1 MGALS
6 IAQWQ
11 RVCLAWASPCL
22 NPSTT
27 KENSR
32 RLALCV
38 LCMCEGQC
46 SHELCW
52 AGQPMSLEVTMPSLE
67 ARKLPCLALSPG
79 HHASAA
85 AALLTEQL
93 PFSRQHQW
101 LRKKHVWLVL
111 FFFPNYINLVLF
123 NTNYLTFF
131 HINIILFLGCNW
143 LGIKWIFLNLENVK
157 YSNHYLSVR
166 LEKSKIPLNSKMKH
180 NSLYKLK
187 KFISQK

>member
-1 MGALS
+1 MCAVHVWRSVFSRALLG
-6 IAQWQ
+6 WP
-11 RVCLAWASPCL
+11 ASELRGYHAISWGEEAAMPGSL
-22 NPSTT
+22 PRPS
-27 KENSR
+27 
-32 RLALCV
+32 CI
-38 LCMCEGQC
+38 C
-46 SHELCW
+46 SSCFTDW
-52 AGQPMSLEVTMPSLE
+52 
-67 ARKLPCLALSPG
+67 
-79 HHASAA
+79 AA
-85 AALLTEQL
+85 AILKTTSVTEEKACLTCS
-93 PFSRQHQW
+93 F
-101 LRKKHVWLVL
+101 